1 MIVFFMNKAM
11 AEPDNRCPL
20 QLIETMKVVLIGY
33 GKMGHEIEKIL
44 LNKGHEIVLI
54 IDENNA
60 ADLNPENLKNKKAE
74 VAIEFST
81 PDTAYGNITT
91 CIKAGVPIVCG
102 TTGWLGK
109 FDEVKELCDKENGTF
124 FYASNYSVGVNVMFR
139 VNEILAQMMD
149 ALPQYDVTVEEV
161 HHTQK
166 KDSPSGTAITIAEG
180 ILNNLS
186 RKDKWVGNTTTEPSE
201 LEVLG
206 IRRSVVPGIHTVT
219 YESEADSITLVHN
232 AKSRIGFAI
241 GAVLAAEYING
252 RKGVFSME
260 DLLGF

>member
-1 MIVFFMNKAM
+1 
-11 AEPDNRCPL
+11 
-20 QLIETMKVVLIGY
+20 MKVVLIGY

-44 LNKGHEIVLI
+44 LNRGHEVVVI

-60 ADLNPENLKNKKAE
+60 ADLNPENLKNKQAE

-81 PDTAYGNITT
+81 PNTAYDNIIA
-91 CIKAGVPIVCG
+91 CIEAGVPVVCG
-102 TTGWLGK
+102 TTGWLDK
-109 FDEVKELCDKENGTF
+109 IEHVKSLCEEKNGAF

-139 VNEILAQMMD
+139 VNEALAKMMNVCE
-149 ALPQYDVTVEEV
+149 QYDVTVEEV

-186 RKDKWVGNTTTEPSE
+186 RKKTWVGETTTEPSE

-206 IRRSVVPGIHTVT
+206 IRRSVNPGTHTVT
-219 YESEADSITLVHN
+219 YESEADYITLTHT
-232 AKSRIGFAI
+232 AKSRVGFAI
-241 GAVLAAEYING
+241 GAVLAAEFLNG
-252 RKGVFSME
+252 RQGVFSME

>member
-1 MIVFFMNKAM
+1 
-11 AEPDNRCPL
+11 
-20 QLIETMKVVLIGY
+20 
-33 GKMGHEIEKIL
+33 MGHEIEKIL
-44 LNKGHEIVLI
+44 LNRGHEVVVI

-60 ADLNPENLKNKKAE
+60 ADLNPENLKNKQAE

-81 PDTAYGNITT
+81 PNTAYDNIIA
-91 CIKAGVPIVCG
+91 CIEAGVPVVCG
-102 TTGWLGK
+102 TTGWLDK
-109 FDEVKELCDKENGTF
+109 IEHVKSLCEEKNGAF

-139 VNEILAQMMD
+139 VNEALAKMMNVCE
-149 ALPQYDVTVEEV
+149 QYDVTVEEV

-186 RKDKWVGNTTTEPSE
+186 RKKTWVGETTTEPSE

-206 IRRSVVPGIHTVT
+206 IRRSVNPGTHTVT
-219 YESEADSITLVHN
+219 YESEADYITLTHT
-232 AKSRIGFAI
+232 AKSRVGFAI
-241 GAVLAAEYING
+241 GAVLAAEFLNG
-252 RKGVFSME
+252 RQGVFSME